1 MTKGTHF
8 IICYRF
14 IFHNYET
21 YVGFFLLFCL
31 LQQAGINLTEGQID
45 DLIKRLDKDKSGT
58 VDFW

>member
-1 MTKGTHF
+1 M
-8 IICYRF
+8 
-14 IFHNYET
+14 
-21 YVGFFLLFCL
+21 GFFLFFCL